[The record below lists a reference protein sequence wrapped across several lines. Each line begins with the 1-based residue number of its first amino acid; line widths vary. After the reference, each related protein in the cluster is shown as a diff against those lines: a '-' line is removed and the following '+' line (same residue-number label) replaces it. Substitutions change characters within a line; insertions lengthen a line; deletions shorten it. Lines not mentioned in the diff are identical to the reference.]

1 MEPVQVAGH
10 GVVRVRLR
18 DLRTGRRSWHGG
30 AFCDWTLKTAVLYI
44 LSGLP
49 GSGKTTLAR
58 RLAPRLGAAHLRIDT
73 IEQALRDLCAVNVQ
87 GEGYA
92 LAYRIAADILRAGA
106 GVIADSCNPLDS
118 TRREWEQV
126 ALDAGAR
133 YVNIEVVCSDARQHR
148 HRVDTRVATVPG
160 LRLPPW
166 EDVVAREYDAWT
178 AARLIVDTSGRREQE
193 SADELLAE
201 LQAAGLASG

>member
-1 MEPVQVAGH
+1 
-10 GVVRVRLR
+10 
-18 DLRTGRRSWHGG
+18 
-30 AFCDWTLKTAVLYI
+30 
-44 LSGLP
+44 
-49 GSGKTTLAR
+49 
-58 RLAPRLGAAHLRIDT
+58 
-73 IEQALRDLCAVNVQ
+73 
-87 GEGYA
+87 
-92 LAYRIAADILRAGA
+92 
-106 GVIADSCNPLDS
+106 VIADSCNPLDS
-118 TRREWEQV
+118 TRREWEQL